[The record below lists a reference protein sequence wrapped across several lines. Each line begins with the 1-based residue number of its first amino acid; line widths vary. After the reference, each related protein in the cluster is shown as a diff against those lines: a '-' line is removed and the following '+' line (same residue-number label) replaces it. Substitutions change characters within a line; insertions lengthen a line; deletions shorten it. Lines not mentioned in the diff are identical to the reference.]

1 MERNNRKRYI
11 YTDSETGSNKI
22 FSMLDKIESETVKE
36 IKNLLQNSDT
46 EYKAEEPITDLSKDI
61 NV

>member
-11 YTDSETGSNKI
+11 YIDSETGSNKI
-22 FSMLDKIESETVKE
+22 FSVLDKIENETVKE
-36 IKNLLQNSDT
+36 TENLLQNSDT
-46 EYKAEEPITDLSKDI
+46 EYIAEEPITGFSKAI